1 MISLVQ
7 YLLDTGN
14 IFKSGNLL
22 TYSLFF
28 GVILYVL
35 VYLYMI
41 LYNQDSLKTISW
53 WIVPIILIDLILTFV
68 YYYNL
73 KKKDSDFTTDNSE
86 MTILEED
93 EDAFLEDEYENGVI
107 NDIVADVQEL
117 KNENIE
123 ILKQVEKEMK
133 TEFEK
138 EKIEQMEEKKQKPK
152 KKYNKKKD
160 LLDNIEMQI
169 NGEMQINENI
179 EMQINEN
186 TETNN
191 MSLD

>member
-14 IFKSGNLL
+14 VFKTSNLL

-41 LYNQDSLKTISW
+41 LYNQDSLNTISW
-53 WIVPIILIDLILTFV
+53 WIVPIILVDLAVSFV

-73 KKKDSDFTTDNSE
+73 RRKDSDFKTEDSE
-86 MTILEED
+86 ITMLD
-93 EDAFLEDEYENGVI
+93 EDADNEEAFLENEYENGVI
-107 NDIVADVQEL
+107 NDIVEDVQEL
-117 KNENIE
+117 NNENIE
-123 ILKQVEKEMK
+123 VLKELEKEMK
-133 TEFEK
+133 QEL
-138 EKIEQMEEKKQKPK
+138 EQMEQTEQIEEKKQKPK
-152 KKYNKKKD
+152 KKNNKKKEKAEEQVD
-160 LLDNIEMQI
+160 
-169 NGEMQINENI
+169 NI

-186 TETNN
+186 TEITNN
-191 MSLD
+191 ISLD

>member
-7 YLLDTGN
+7 YLLDTGDV
-14 IFKSGNLL
+14 FKSSNLL

-41 LYNQDSLKTISW
+41 LYNQESLNTISW
-53 WIVPIILIDLILTFV
+53 WIVPIILVDLVISFV

-73 KKKDSDFTTDNSE
+73 KKKDSDFTTENSE
-86 MTILEED
+86 LTMLD
-93 EDAFLEDEYENGVI
+93 EDIENEEAFLENEYEKGVI

-123 ILKQVEKEMK
+123 ILKGLEKEMTK
-133 TEFEK
+133 EFE
-138 EKIEQMEEKKQKPK
+138 QNEEKKQKSK
-152 KKYNKKKD
+152 KKTVKKKEKIEE
-160 LLDNIEMQI
+160 LVDNV
-169 NGEMQINENI
+169 

-186 TETNN
+186 TEITNN
-191 MSLD
+191 VSLD